1 MLLQNSER
9 FFPSD
14 GSAQSRSDP
23 RIWPLLIVYCHL
35 LASAFSFNLWWDFDT
50 KSHRVWIDRT
60 FAVLVLICAL
70 IASFYSGGFVFSAST
85 CLCAVVLYF
94 FGSRHFE
101 RRKSWSKEL
110 LTHLSFRGMLG
121 LAVLYSHFFSPWE
134 LTPAEVGAN
143 ALRALGFV
151 LPHLLASY
159 LYIVL
164 VLKRLKKRPRKG
176 GAGAESPYGM
186 EHYFVGFLATL
197 LYIYCAN
204 FPVQIMTEAS
214 GNGTNCAKHLSEP
227 WLKREGAR
235 GAILVEESVAS
246 LEAKEQK
253 LDSCA
258 TAADKYGQPFADWPF
273 RVGLVRKSFAGD
285 PSNDLPDFALFA
297 AAFVSL
303 AILAGGQRPA
313 AWIQRVGAAAETF
326 LGIRASASQTQ
337 TRE

>member
-1 MLLQNSER
+1 MPHPSPVNQFVLFANSVWIALPGIMLLQNSER

-70 IASFYSGGFVFSAST
+70 ITSFYSGGFVFSAST

-101 RRKSWSKEL
+101 RRKSWNKEL
-110 LTHLSFRGMLG
+110 LTHLSFRGMVG
-121 LAVLYSHFFSPWE
+121 LAVLNSHFFSPWE
-134 LTPAEVGAN
+134 LTPAEVGAS

-164 VLKRLKKRPRKG
+164 VLKRLKRGHVRVVQVRNHRMAWSTTSSG
-176 GAGAESPYGM
+176 LWRLSCTYTAQI
-186 EHYFVGFLATL
+186 FL
-197 LYIYCAN
+197 
-204 FPVQIMTEAS
+204 S
-214 GNGTNCAKHLSEP
+214 
-227 WLKREGAR
+227 
-235 GAILVEESVAS
+235 
-246 LEAKEQK
+246 K
-253 LDSCA
+253 L
-258 TAADKYGQPFADWPF
+258 
-273 RVGLVRKSFAGD
+273 
-285 PSNDLPDFALFA
+285 
-297 AAFVSL
+297 
-303 AILAGGQRPA
+303 
-313 AWIQRVGAAAETF
+313 
-326 LGIRASASQTQ
+326 
-337 TRE
+337 